1 MLFVYCQV
9 AELDGEGRVLRVF
22 GGLCGDG
29 SHQLNSPRY
38 LSLDVDGR
46 VLVAD
51 CGNNRI
57 LLLDSKLKLERVL
70 LSADDKLDSRPW
82 RMYFN
87 QQTGQLTVGHDTSRV
102 NVYNVWRRV
111 Q

>member
-22 GGLCGDG
+22 GGLRCDG
-29 SHQLNSPRY
+29 PHQLNWPRY

-51 CGNNRI
+51 WGNSRI
-57 LLLDSKLKLERVL
+57 LLLDSKLKLQRVL
-70 LSADDKLDSRPW
+70 LSADNKLDSKPW

-87 QQTGQLTVGHDTSRV
+87 QQTGQLTVGHEWSGRV
-102 NVYNVWRRV
+102 N
-111 Q
+111 

>member
-1 MLFVYCQV
+1 MLFVYCQF

-22 GGLCGDG
+22 GGLRGDG
-29 SHQLNSPRY
+29 PYQLNKPRY

-51 CGNNRI
+51 CDNRRI

-70 LSADDKLDSRPW
+70 LSADNKLDSELYC
-82 RMYFN
+82 MYFN
-87 QQTGQLTVGHDTSRV
+87 RQTGQLTVGHWIEPGRV
-102 NVYNVWRRV
+102 N
-111 Q
+111 